1 MKFKKEGIEIIKKA
15 IDIKLANFLKEYFL
29 LKRNVASILFNSNYI
44 SPYTDY
50 FGIWNDIQVPNTYS
64 HYADIAMETLLLQL
78 KTKMEKITGEK
89 LVETYSYARIYK
101 NGDVLERHRD
111 RESCEL
117 STTLNLGGDKWPI
130 FIQNKNKKEIKI
142 TLSPGDMLVYRGC
155 DFDHWREKFTG
166 IDCIQVFLHYNKEN
180 SKNQNLY
187 DGRPSLGLPS
197 WFKKIK

>member
-29 LKRNVASILFNSNYI
+29 LKRNVASILFNKNYI

-64 HYADIAMETLLLQL
+64 HYSDIAMETLLLQL
-78 KTKMEKITGEK
+78 KPKMEKITGEK

-130 FIQNKNKKEIKI
+130 FIQNKNKKEIKV
-142 TLSPGDMLVYRGC
+142 TLTPGDMLVYRGC
-155 DFDHWREKFTG
+155 DFDHWRDKFTG
-166 IDCIQVFLHYNKEN
+166 VDCVQVFLHYNRAN

-187 DGRPSLGLPS
+187 DGRPFLGLPS

>member
-29 LKRNVASILFNSNYI
+29 LKRNVASILFNKNYI

-64 HYADIAMETLLLQL
+64 HYSDIAMETLLLQL
-78 KTKMEKITGEK
+78 KPKMEKITGEK